1 MIYYRIRP
9 PSSEPLQTFK
19 IRHFPSLRVFIPY
32 QKAPFT
38 AIGKWRSSYPVLTFD
53 LYKKKNETARS
64 SWSSLGRGFN
74 DAIENRCVS
83 NQGLKDYS
91 HLLGS
96 PLIWSRKAMSSDLMV
111 KSTFVFSMIRLSWVD
126 FGKGAVPFSRQYL
139 MQICAGDT

>member
-53 LYKKKNETARS
+53 LYDYCLTVIVNES
-64 SWSSLGRGFN
+64 
-74 DAIENRCVS
+74 
-83 NQGLKDYS
+83 KS
-91 HLLGS
+91 HL
-96 PLIWSRKAMSSDLMV
+96 A
-111 KSTFVFSMIRLSWVD
+111 D
-126 FGKGAVPFSRQYL
+126 FGGKNTVVL
-139 MQICAGDT
+139 

>member
-53 LYKKKNETARS
+53 LYSHILLKKSNKKSPKRA
-64 SWSSLGRGFN
+64 SLRC
-74 DAIENRCVS
+74 IWWLRPELNRR
-83 NQGLKDYS
+83 
-91 HLLGS
+91 H
-96 PLIWSRKAMSSDLMV
+96 M
-111 KSTFVFSMIRLSWVD
+111 D
-126 FGKGAVPFSRQYL
+126 FQSIALPTELPSQKMAVPTGLEPAISCVTGRHVNHYTTGPCGCGGK
-139 MQICAGDT
+139 I